1 MPSRNP
7 YGCVFWP
14 TYLLPFLGRDAAALV
29 RLPLAARGAVA
40 CLRLAGAFVAAC
52 VSAAPAFAA
61 GAAPAS
67 ASTWISTWLVRLR
80 IGVARPM
87 AAAVEG
93 FGGGPPFPTAYRT
106 RTPAASK

>member
-29 RLPLAARGAVA
+29 RLPLAARGAA
-40 CLRLAGAFVAAC
+40 GCLRLAGAGVAAC
-52 VSAAPAFAA
+52 VSAAPAFAT
-61 GAAPAS
+61 GAAPPPTS

-80 IGVARPM
+80 IGVARPI
-87 AAAVEG
+87 AAA
-93 FGGGPPFPTAYRT
+93 GGSGER
-106 RTPAASK
+106 RGGEKGRS